1 MLSGLLGN
9 YDYPAGGMLL
19 VCEKE
24 DFETNSAEL
33 DICGTKQIKPT
44 AKTLGFSH
52 MI

>member
-9 YDYPAGGMLL
+9 YDYPAGGMFL

-24 DFETNSAEL
+24 DFKTNSAKL
-33 DICGTKQIKPT
+33 DIFGTKQIKPT
-44 AKTLGFSH
+44 AKIVGFSH